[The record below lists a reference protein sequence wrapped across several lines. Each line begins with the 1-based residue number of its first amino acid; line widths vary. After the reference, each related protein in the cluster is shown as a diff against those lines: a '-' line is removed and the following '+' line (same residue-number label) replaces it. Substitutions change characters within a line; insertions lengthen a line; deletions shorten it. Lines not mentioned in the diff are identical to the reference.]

1 MPKGTWNLEFFMC
14 IMKIKKKMWIY
25 LNKTK
30 YQIIKYFGLSTLYIC
45 YKFDRLVRKTKL
57 DNEQFFLDWQDK
69 VNEISVK

>member
-1 MPKGTWNLEFFMC
+1 MLKEIWNLEFFMC

-45 YKFDRLVRKTKL
+45 YKFDQLVRKTKL